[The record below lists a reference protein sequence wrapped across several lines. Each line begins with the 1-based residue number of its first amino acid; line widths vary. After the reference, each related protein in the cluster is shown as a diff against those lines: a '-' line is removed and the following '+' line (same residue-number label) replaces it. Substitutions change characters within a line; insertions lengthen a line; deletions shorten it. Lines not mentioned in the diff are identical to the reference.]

1 MDIYLIDI
9 LIICIYIYISIALFG
24 QTSSS
29 KKVLFGILEKLDEK
43 IVIVK

>member
-9 LIICIYIYISIALFG
+9 LIICIYIYINCIIW
-24 QTSSS
+24 TSSS